1 MSLCTCTLFQVR
13 IKLGEK
19 NDIATIKDYLA
30 NSLQTNGP
38 EPLPPKRPKRRGRF
52 FKFFGPPR
60 PRRQRKNARLAF
72 EEIDNRINEETY
84 GNRPNISNVCLLLVN
99 EKQTSR
105 YLGKSGI
112 NKFCDH
118 VIVFSGEDEIN
129 LATIRKK
136 ICPEAEIIK
145 GSNL

>member
-1 MSLCTCTLFQVR
+1 M
-13 IKLGEK
+13 
-19 NDIATIKDYLA
+19 TIKDYLE

-60 PRRQRKNARLAF
+60 PRRQRKNARRAF

-84 GNRPNISNVCLLLVN
+84 GNRANVSNVCLLLVN
-99 EKQTSR
+99 EKKTSR
-105 YLGKSGI
+105 YLERSGI

-118 VIVFSGEDEIN
+118 TIVISGDDEIN

-136 ICPEAEIIK
+136 ICPEADIVR